1 MPNERVEK
9 TVLLNPEL
17 SVGQTRLVYQWQTVS
32 PEDMDLYV
40 AAIKKDD
47 NDLCVVYYD
56 NKNCPGVT
64 QDRDNVNGG
73 TNGPE
78 TVTFQDP
85 SINNLYTYVVGIDD
99 FAFENNGVDFF
110 NSGSTINVAN
120 NLQTHDVTMVGNT
133 GNSTNTYYFYGCIE
147 FLQNGT
153 FTYTDV
159 PQGIFFNGEPP
170 FTGWLDLKN
179 TYC

>member
-1 MPNERVEK
+1 MTFVLFTMITKIVLELHK
-9 TVLLNPEL
+9 TGDIFSSFTINN
-17 SVGQTRLVYQWQTVS
+17 G
-32 PEDMDLYV
+32 
-40 AAIKKDD
+40 I
-47 NDLCVVYYD
+47 LCI
-56 NKNCPGVT
+56 
-64 QDRDNVNGG
+64 RDNVNGG

-147 FLQNGT
+147 FLQSK
-153 FTYTDV
+153 V
-159 PQGIFFNGEPP
+159 
-170 FTGWLDLKN
+170 
-179 TYC
+179 

>member
-1 MPNERVEK
+1 MIYF
-9 TVLLNPEL
+9 L
-17 SVGQTRLVYQWQTVS
+17 SINNGI
-32 PEDMDLYV
+32 PC
-40 AAIKKDD
+40 I
-47 NDLCVVYYD
+47 
-56 NKNCPGVT
+56 
-64 QDRDNVNGG
+64 RDNVNGG

-147 FLQNGT
+147 FLQSKVS
-153 FTYTDV
+153 F
-159 PQGIFFNGEPP
+159 
-170 FTGWLDLKN
+170 
-179 TYC
+179 